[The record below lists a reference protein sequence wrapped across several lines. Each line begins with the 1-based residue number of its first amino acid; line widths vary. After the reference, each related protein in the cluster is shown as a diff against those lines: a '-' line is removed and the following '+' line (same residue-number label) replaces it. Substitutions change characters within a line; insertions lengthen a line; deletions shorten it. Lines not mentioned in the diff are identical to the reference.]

1 MGVKD
6 LDSWWSP
13 LPRTVGVTHKPRITK
28 SGTPVCQRAREK
40 LCQMYSD
47 GIFVEEEC
55 FLSQEQGAGGL
66 LLSLSIIRPL

>member
-1 MGVKD
+1 MGVED

-28 SGTPVCQRAREK
+28 SGTPVCRRAREK

-47 GIFVEEEC
+47 GILWRKSV
-55 FLSQEQGAGGL
+55 SSVKSREQVAF
-66 LLSLSIIRPL
+66 SSSYQ